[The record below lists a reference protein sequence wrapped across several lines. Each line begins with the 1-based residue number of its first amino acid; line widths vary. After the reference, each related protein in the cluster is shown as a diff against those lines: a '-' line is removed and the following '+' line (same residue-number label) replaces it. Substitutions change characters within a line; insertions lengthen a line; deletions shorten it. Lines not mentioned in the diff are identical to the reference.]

1 MFDSCD
7 LRKCV
12 DVVIICDLLMEMN
25 ETFSVNLTQSDE
37 LMADSY
43 LNSKIKLYPNNI
55 TVTIEQGMYNIILCN
70 AWKSVLCY
78 VCINK

>member
-7 LRKCV
+7 RQKCV

-25 ETFSVNLTQSDE
+25 ESFSVNLTQSDE

-43 LNSKIKLYPNNI
+43 LNSKIKLYPDNI
-55 TVTIEQGMYNIILCN
+55 TVIIEQGMYCN
-70 AWKSVLCY
+70 SYTMHGRLLY
-78 VCINK
+78 RQ